1 MAAIDMQDDVAGIDS
16 DRCIGCGLCI
26 PTCSADAIELVRKEE
41 KDCYTP
47 PDNVIETLRSI
58 AQERG
63 LMK

>member
-1 MAAIDMQDDVAGIDS
+1 

-47 PDNVIETLRSI
+47 PDNVIETLMSI